1 LFKVYPLPPPLEDPP
16 ERLDDDPDDDDPEE
30 DDLEDPP
37 EFMLPEEEDLDDPE
51 LNPPDD
57 DPEEDDLDEDDS
69 KPPPEREE
77 LLLLLD
83 SLPPPE
89 REELLLLLDSLP
101 PPEREEGGV
110 EVGFDGSVLSDCL
123 GGVLL
128 IGSLLP
134 LMPSLS
140 VLLVLSLEGGVLL
153 VGSET
158 PLSFPLVGGVRVP
171 LSLLGGTSVL
181 FFGDV
186 LGLVLSVG
194 SVLCVG
200 SLRRVS
206 CPGVLFLGSTFLLSP
221 LYTLVLALGLVLL
234 SGESESPVVRP
245 VCEGFTPS

>member
-1 LFKVYPLPPPLEDPP
+1 MKTVLNVYPLPPPLEDPP
-16 ERLDDDPDDDDPEE
+16 ERLDDDPDDDDPDDEPEE
-30 DDLEDPP
+30 EDLEDPP
-37 EFMLPEEEDLDDPE
+37 EFMLPEEDDLDDPE
-51 LNPPDD
+51 SKPPDD
-57 DPEEDDLDEDDS
+57 LLWFILPEEEDLDEDDS

-89 REELLLLLDSLP
+89 RVV
-101 PPEREEGGV
+101 GGV
-110 EVGFDGSVLSDCL
+110 EVGLEGSVLSDCL

-128 IGSLLP
+128 IGSLFP
-134 LMPSLS
+134 LMPSFS

-186 LGLVLSVG
+186 LGLFLSIG
-194 SVLCVG
+194 SVLFVG
-200 SLRRVS
+200 SLRLVS
-206 CPGVLFLGSTFLLSP
+206 GPGVLFLGSTFLLSP

-245 VCEGFTPS
+245 VCKGFTPS

>member
-1 LFKVYPLPPPLEDPP
+1 MLKVYPLPPPLEDPP
-16 ERLDDDPDDDDPEE
+16 ERPDEDEPDDEPEDDDR
-30 DDLEDPP
+30 EDPP
-37 EFMLPEEEDLDDPE
+37 EFMLPDDDDRDDPE
-51 LNPPDD
+51 LNPPED
-57 DPEEDDLDEDDS
+57 DPEDDDRDEDDS

-89 REELLLLLDSLP
+89 REE
-101 PPEREEGGV
+101 GGV
-110 EVGFDGSVLSDCL
+110 DVGREGSVLSDCL

-128 IGSLLP
+128 IGSLFP
-134 LMPSLS
+134 LIPSLS
-140 VLLVLSLEGGVLL
+140 VLLVLSFEGGVLL

-158 PLSFPLVGGVRVP
+158 PLSFPLVVGVLVP

-181 FFGDV
+181 FLGDV
-186 LGLVLSVG
+186 LGLVLSIG
-194 SVLCVG
+194 SVLFAG
-200 SLRRVS
+200 SLRLVS
-206 CPGVLFLGSTFLLSP
+206 GPGVLFLGSTFLLSP

>member
-1 LFKVYPLPPPLEDPP
+1 MLKVYPLPPPLEDPP
-16 ERLDDDPDDDDPEE
+16 ERPDEDEPDEEPDDDDR
-30 DDLEDPP
+30 DDPP
-37 EFMLPEEEDLDDPE
+37 EFMLPDDDDRDDPE
-51 LNPPDD
+51 LNPPEDDPDD
-57 DPEEDDLDEDDS
+57 DDRDEDDS

-89 REELLLLLDSLP
+89 REE
-101 PPEREEGGV
+101 GGV
-110 EVGFDGSVLSDCL
+110 DVGREGSVLSDCL

-134 LMPSLS
+134 LIPSLS

-158 PLSFPLVGGVRVP
+158 PLSFPLVGGVLVP

-186 LGLVLSVG
+186 LGLFLSIG
-194 SVLCVG
+194 SVLFVG
-200 SLRRVS
+200 SLRLVS
-206 CPGVLFLGSTFLLSP
+206 GPGVLFLGSTFLLSP